1 MKAQGEPK
9 KKQAEQIDIYSPF
22 QAYAILRFSQAIALS
37 RTYLKSENKD
47 PFLTK
52 VLNRG
57 LYSYFRD
64 CQDEGVGEEA
74 KLLLKTC
81 NQNGQ
86 SEVVIDKPV
95 LTPQTN

>member
-1 MKAQGEPK
+1 MKALGEPK
-9 KKQAEQIDIYSPF
+9 KKQEAQIDVYSPL

-37 RTYLKSENKD
+37 RAYLKSTDKD

-64 CQDEGVGEEA
+64 CQDQGVGEEA
-74 KLLLKTC
+74 KLLLKAC
-81 NQNGQ
+81 NKTEQ